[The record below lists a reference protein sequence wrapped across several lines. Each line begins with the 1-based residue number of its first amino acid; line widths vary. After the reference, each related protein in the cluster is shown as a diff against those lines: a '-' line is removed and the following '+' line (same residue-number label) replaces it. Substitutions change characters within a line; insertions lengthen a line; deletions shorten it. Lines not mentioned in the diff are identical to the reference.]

1 MADHIALLKAIE
13 QDTKEW
19 SEGKRVEAISK
30 KLAWIL
36 LVVLAAFFVT
46 TMLNSQMRSY
56 SVFSLPPAS
65 ILVMFLIHE
74 LNMPAGWDEVIERK
88 LRTYKPRDL
97 DAWNTLR
104 SDVLSKGKLECDDV
118 RKWLE
123 YEFKVNADLLSAP
136 GSTHSDQF
144 FRRNVEHS
152 ETRGSRK

>member
-74 LNMPAGWDEVIERK
+74 LNM
-88 LRTYKPRDL
+88 
-97 DAWNTLR
+97 
-104 SDVLSKGKLECDDV
+104 
-118 RKWLE
+118 
-123 YEFKVNADLLSAP
+123 